1 MDEPRIAL
9 AASPREWAQRLH
21 RHVADH
27 GGARVRATVL
37 HPRDAVAEDYDVF
50 IGDDCTSFLSRRLVD
65 ELHRRGR
72 SVLGVF
78 DPEDPR
84 GKGELLEWGVDDVIA
99 RDAPPEAFV
108 AAIGELH
115 GHARRPIDEELAA
128 LVHGTAPR
136 QRRALDPQTPS
147 RVVDRDASA
156 AGTVVAVGSAGGGI
170 GATEVAVALALQTS
184 DRGRTAVLVD
194 ADDVAPAIAQRVG
207 AAPYPNLRAAVDV
220 LDAEPGR
227 LDGCLQPV
235 LGGRLLVLPGL
246 SSPRSWSEQRP
257 TDAAEVVRALARG
270 EGERSEPGG
279 RGPRTLVVN
288 VGHQLEDLHAG
299 GGPPRFGLTRQMLS
313 IADLVVVVAL
323 PTPVG
328 LTRLLEWLADLRTM
342 RPDVLPH
349 VVFNRTSSGTFAR
362 AELVDELSRTVVP
375 AGVWFLPHDPRVAV
389 AAWAGRR
396 CAPGPFTRAVA
407 GLAGA
412 LLPAPTTPAKRR
424 KVRR

>member
-1 MDEPRIAL
+1 
-9 AASPREWAQRLH
+9 
-21 RHVADH
+21 
-27 GGARVRATVL
+27 VRATVL

-78 DPEDPR
+78 DPDDPR

-108 AAIGELH
+108 TAIGELH
-115 GHARRPIDEELAA
+115 GRARRPIDEELAA
-128 LVHGTAPR
+128 LVHGTAP
-136 QRRALDPQTPS
+136 QERRALDPPAPIPATS
-147 RVVDRDASA
+147 GDAPA
-156 AGTVVAVGSAGGGI
+156 AGVVVAVGSAGGGI
-170 GATEVAVALALQTS
+170 GATEVALALGLRAS
-184 DRGRTAVLVD
+184 DHGRAAVLVD
-194 ADDVAPAIAQRVG
+194 ADDVAPAVAQRVG

-220 LDAEPGR
+220 LDAEPGQ
-227 LDGCLQPV
+227 LDRCLQPV

-257 TDAAEVVRALARG
+257 TDAAEVIRALARGQG

-279 RGPRTLVVN
+279 RGSRQGEGEYRAPRPRDVVVN
-288 VGHQLEDLHAG
+288 VGHQLEDLRAG
-299 GGPPRFGLTRQMLS
+299 GGPPRFGLTRQLLS
-313 IADLVVVVAL
+313 IADRVVVVAL

-328 LTRLLEWLADLRTM
+328 LTRLLEWLADVRTI

-349 VVFNRTSSGTFAR
+349 VVFNRTPAGTFAR

-375 AGVWFLPHDPRVAV
+375 AGVWFLPHDPRVVA

-396 CAPGPFTRAVA
+396 CAPGPFTRAVD

-412 LLPAPTTPAKRR
+412 LLPAPAGRARR
-424 KVRR
+424 RRMRR